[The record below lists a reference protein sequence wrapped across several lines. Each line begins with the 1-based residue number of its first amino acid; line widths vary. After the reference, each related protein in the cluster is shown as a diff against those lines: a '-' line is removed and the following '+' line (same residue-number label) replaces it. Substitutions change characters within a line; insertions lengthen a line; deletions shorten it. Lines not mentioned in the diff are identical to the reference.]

1 MVRDAGYE
9 KLRLVGIVRK
19 IAVLTAVGKHQKG
32 NRRILVVSIKLN
44 VAELRW
50 REIFGGLVHQGLS
63 GAEYIAT
70 DDHPRLKASRR
81 AVFTGSLLQRYL
93 ETLYVEYG
101 RLFASTIGSRT

>member
-9 KLRLVGIVRK
+9 KLRLVRIVRN
-19 IAVLTAVGKHQKG
+19 IAVLTAVGIDQKG

-44 VAELRW
+44 VTELRW
-50 REIFGGLVHQGLS
+50 RKILGGLVHQGIS

-81 AVFTGSLLQRYL
+81 AVFTGSILQRSLTTFYG
-93 ETLYVEYG
+93 EYG
-101 RLFASTIGSRT
+101 RLFASNIGSRS